1 MDLLPALLRW
11 WKSRMGIS
19 ERSVVDFLP
28 GKPSCKS
35 NRQLWVSWGPSNIQ
49 LKGCVLPSVE
59 QEQCHCLRVS
69 YMPETGLSIRWLA
82 ESWKHHLL
90 LFSPFHRR
98 GAWTS
103 KWYCDLL
110 RVMYQGFKP
119 SPGCVYTVALPVIT
133 PGDLFCLGLLSQE
146 IVKYGD
152 WEHPNSSDL
161 LGLNPGP
168 SASVGPATSPL

>member
-1 MDLLPALLRW
+1 MDLLPALLRR
-11 WKSRMGIS
+11 WKIRMGIS

-28 GKPSCKS
+28 GKPLFKS
-35 NRQLWVSWGPSNIQ
+35 NRQLWVSWGPSTSSWKAAFSPGQSKSSAIVWGFHICQ
-49 LKGCVLPSVE
+49 K
-59 QEQCHCLRVS
+59 
-69 YMPETGLSIRWLA
+69 RWLA
-82 ESWKHHLL
+82 ESWRQHLL

-103 KWYCDLL
+103 KWYCDSL

-119 SPGCVYTVALPVIT
+119 SPGCVYTVALLAIT
-133 PGDLFCLGLLSQE
+133 PGDLFGLGLLSQE

-152 WEHPNSSDL
+152 WEHPSSSDL